1 MLNRGRRNAQPTEQT
16 ALTRFAGWKQ
26 QKQITSKPPERAP
39 VKIHW
44 PDESH
49 ERLNAA
55 RGRLEVAREILQDR
69 GSESVL
75 AVLAQ
80 VLDDWQQVESPWR
93 TRLAEELDRSGG
105 FPARLTQ
112 AGLNLGLEAWSGDAL
127 RETIE
132 REQAALLS
140 GSGRQWVPFSSTH
153 IVLAGSIPM
162 PSLLQ
167 PILSIACLSPVLVK
181 PSSRDAV
188 TAPLLAESIRDV
200 DEEIGAA
207 LEVVSFPSHDEAGL
221 NLFLDSP
228 CIVASGHDA
237 TIRSLADRLQST
249 TRLVA
254 YGHRLSIV
262 VIDSE
267 FLSDDLSGLAQEIA
281 LDGVLWDQQG
291 CLSPAALYVAG
302 PNSAEGVARLGPAIA
317 KALED
322 LTETLPPGGIEPQTA
337 TQIVH
342 ERDQAALRSA
352 AGSATAVLSGADT
365 SWTVVLEGD
374 NLWRP
379 CPGHRFLRL
388 YPVEDRQELEIALA
402 PIGPHLSTA
411 ALAAPPHSRPEL
423 ANTLLALGATRI
435 CRPGRMQAPPL
446 DWPHDGQ
453 SLLAPL
459 VRVTQQE
466 PDQSG

>member
-1 MLNRGRRNAQPTEQT
+1 M
-16 ALTRFAGWKQ
+16 
-26 QKQITSKPPERAP
+26 
-39 VKIHW
+39 KIHW

-55 RGRLEVAREILQDR
+55 RGRLEVAREILVDR
-69 GSESVL
+69 GTESVL
-75 AVLAQ
+75 AVLAE
-80 VLDDWQQVESPWR
+80 VLDAWQQAESPWR

-140 GSGRQWVPFSSTH
+140 GYGRQWVPFSSTH

-167 PILSIACLSPVLVK
+167 PILSVACLSPVLVK
-181 PSSRDAV
+181 PSSRDPI
-188 TAPLLAESIRDV
+188 TAPLLVESIRDV

-237 TIRSLADRLQST
+237 TIRSLSSRLQST
-249 TRLVA
+249 ARLVA
-254 YGHRLSIV
+254 YGHRLSIG

-267 FLSDDLSGLAQEIA
+267 FLSDDLSGLAHDIA
-281 LDGVLWDQQG
+281 LDAVLWDQQG
-291 CLSPAALYVAG
+291 CLSPAGLYIVG
-302 PNSAEGVARLGPAIA
+302 PNAAEGVARLGPAIA
-317 KALED
+317 KAFED
-322 LTETLPPGGIEPQTA
+322 LTETLPPGAPETQPA
-337 TQIVH
+337 AQIVH

-352 AGSATAVLSGADT
+352 AGAATAVLAGADT
-365 SWTVVLEGD
+365 SWTVVLEED
-374 NLWRP
+374 SLWRP

-388 YPVEDRQELEIALA
+388 YPVEEMRELESALA

-411 ALAAPPHSRPEL
+411 ALAALPDKRPEW
-423 ANTLLALGATRI
+423 ASTLLALGATRI

-459 VRVTQQE
+459 VRITQQE
-466 PDQSG
+466 PDRSR